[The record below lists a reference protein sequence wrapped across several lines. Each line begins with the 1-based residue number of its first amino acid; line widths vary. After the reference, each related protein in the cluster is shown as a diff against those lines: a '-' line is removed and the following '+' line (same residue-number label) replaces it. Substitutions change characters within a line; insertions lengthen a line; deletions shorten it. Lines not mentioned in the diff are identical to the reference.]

1 MYINSSIL
9 PVADWIFNWYCI
21 LKALS
26 KSGSSRWHENDMNWG
41 TAGKTTLPNPQ
52 LIEVFTTVKP
62 MPGPEMGKF
71 FHDFVEN
78 GSIEKVISHVSIAF
92 ILGRVWM
99 GFSAACQNQSQEPT
113 LFSILICRVISAKS
127 MWCGGHVWH
136 LAVRVGVIADHAI
149 CMSICRFVGS
159 SRSCPLI
166 MVIANDW
173 LPPRQKSLP
182 HDSAWVLV
190 DIHCLCIFGWPA
202 SRVEIHFFLGT
213 VEPINYQV
221 MMLGIFIFEDQSCSP
236 CFVGFSPICS
246 GNFEKNR
253 SWGKRLALDFWPIL
267 GGPFVVLPKPRLAK
281 CTDMMWGNVS
291 ANLAGL
297 RMFELGSSLETAP
310 RIGTRAWSTFS
321 LKK

>member
-202 SRVEIHFFLGT
+202 SRVEIHFFWERWNPST
-213 VEPINYQV
+213 IK
-221 MMLGIFIFEDQSCSP
+221 SWCW
-236 CFVGFSPICS
+236 GFSFLKI
-246 GNFEKNR
+246 KVAV
-253 SWGKRLALDFWPIL
+253 LALLDFPR
-267 GGPFVVLPKPRLAK
+267 FVR
-281 CTDMMWGNVS
+281 
-291 ANLAGL
+291 
-297 RMFELGSSLETAP
+297 E
-310 RIGTRAWSTFS
+310 I
-321 LKK
+321 LKKTDLEGKDLPLIFGQSLVGHSLYCQNHDSPNVQTWCEEMSPQILRVSECLSLALHWKLLLELAPEHGQLFL